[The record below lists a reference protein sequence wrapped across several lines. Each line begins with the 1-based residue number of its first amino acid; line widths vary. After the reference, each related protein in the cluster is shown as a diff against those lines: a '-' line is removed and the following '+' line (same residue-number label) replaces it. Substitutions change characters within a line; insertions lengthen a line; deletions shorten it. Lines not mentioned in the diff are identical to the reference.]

1 MLSRKEESK
10 PADGEAK
17 GPPAKKVFWIDLVL
31 LYWLAGDFM

>member
-31 LYWLAGDFM
+31 LNWLAGDFM